1 MKTKRSSKQ
10 NIDVSEKMKN
20 SKGSNKPNSQNS
32 SLKIPGSQYPKPT
45 GMSES
50 LDQDRDTETL

>member
-1 MKTKRSSKQ
+1 
-10 NIDVSEKMKN
+10 MKN